1 MSASL
6 RQPSLLSAAL
16 ALALSAQSGAALEF
30 IATNTYTVSE
40 GQTLQAELWCYAGGA
55 TIAGTAQ
62 NDLFLFVDASAA
74 SGKHDAGL
82 WRLLLS
88 SGATNA
94 APQADLPI
102 IAVPGTA
109 ARDLWAIA
117 PAIAIPGRVAGSA
130 RVAGLRSVEI
140 AGQIDHTLMAY
151 GETLRLAP
159 GSHVSGDA
167 LLLGQTLLL
176 EGRVDG
182 AANLMGA
189 TATLAGEFGGTVR
202 VTAPKL
208 YVLPGASFGGD
219 LEYTATDEL
228 VLPPGVQ
235 LAGVLRR
242 VQAPIETARTDSDW
256 GLLIRTLGFLMAAF
270 LTGLVFVALFP
281 ATTAVAHQHL
291 ELSPWRC
298 LLAGF
303 VTVALLPMVML
314 LMALTIVGLPLAALL
329 GCGYAIV
336 LYTGKILAALWLGR
350 RLLRGV
356 QAAQRNAIAIL
367 AIGLLAVYALLA
379 LPFPVDIV
387 VWFTFTCLGAGGL
400 ALAIL
405 DRRIPVLTVT
415 KAPDAGPPLPGNKI
429 E

>member
-1 MSASL
+1 MSARL
-6 RQPSLLSAAL
+6 PQLCLLSAGL
-16 ALALSAQSGAALEF
+16 ALALTLCAQSEAALEF
-30 IATNTYTVSE
+30 IATNAYTVPK
-40 GQTLQAELWCYAGGA
+40 GQTLQKELWCYAGGA

-62 NDLFLFVDASAA
+62 HDLFLLVDASAA
-74 SGKHDAGL
+74 AGKNEAGL
-82 WRLLLS
+82 WRRLIS
-88 SGATNA
+88 SAATNA
-94 APQADLPI
+94 ALQADLPT
-102 IAVPGTA
+102 IAVSGTA
-109 ARDLWAIA
+109 ARDLWAMA
-117 PAIAIPGRVAGSA
+117 PAIAIPGRIAGSA
-130 RVAGLRSVEI
+130 RVAGLRLVEI
-140 AGQIDHTLMAY
+140 PGQIDHTLMAY
-151 GETLRLAP
+151 GETVRLAP
-159 GSHVSGDA
+159 GSRVSGDA
-167 LLLGQTLLL
+167 LILGQTLLL

-182 AANLMGA
+182 DASLMGA

-208 YVLPGASFGGD
+208 NVLPGARFDGD

-228 VLPPGVQ
+228 VLPEGVQ

-242 VQAPIETARTDSDW
+242 VQSPIETARTDSDW

-314 LMALTIVGLPLAALL
+314 LLVLTIVGLPLAALL

-336 LYTGKILAALWLGR
+336 LYIGKILTALWLGR

-356 QAAQRNAIAIL
+356 QSAQKNAIAIL
-367 AIGLLAVYALLA
+367 AIGLLAIYALLA

-405 DRRIPVLTVT
+405 DRRIPVFTVT
-415 KAPDAGPPLPGNKI
+415 KAPDAASPLPEK
-429 E
+429 